1 MIAPASHKI
10 VRSVTNMM
18 VSPRMQRLGMQYFG
32 GKFSNSHAT
41 TRLKEV
47 ITLNKQDRDLL
58 TRLWGNESVRYPII
72 PGSKMESI
80 MDRFNIDFTNVVQD
94 LEKGGDPWK
103 NPSQVEHCNFL
114 IKGRKLQFESFRWSL
129 NPSIRKLSLIGASA
143 LSHQLFDGKLR
154 YFSTVLIYY
163 SGFGNRVFSN
173 FHQDTYRRSFIW
185 APNGSATSYT
195 EALYVNGDYGVLLP
209 TRRSGDAMLIPQKDR
224 CSLLDFRVTP
234 DDITCVFK
242 VDHGTI
248 IEIKKGNLEFESAK
262 HALLQGVGSV
272 LHRGG
277 TEKGLVFNISRELPG
292 NGWDETSP
300 L

>member
-32 GKFSNSHAT
+32 GNFSNSHAT

-103 NPSQVEHCNFL
+103 NPSQVEHCNFS
-114 IKGRKLQFESFRWSL
+114 IQGEKLKFESFRWSL

-143 LSHQLFDGKLR
+143 LSHQLFDGKLQ
-154 YFSTVLIYY
+154 SI
-163 SGFGNRVFSN
+163 SN
-173 FHQDTYRRSFIW
+173 NSERSEC
-185 APNGSATSYT
+185 G
-195 EALYVNGDYGVLLP
+195 
-209 TRRSGDAMLIPQKDR
+209 
-224 CSLLDFRVTP
+224 LD
-234 DDITCVFK
+234 C
-242 VDHGTI
+242 
-248 IEIKKGNLEFESAK
+248 
-262 HALLQGVGSV
+262 
-272 LHRGG
+272 
-277 TEKGLVFNISRELPG
+277 
-292 NGWDETSP
+292 
-300 L
+300 

>member
-1 MIAPASHKI
+1 
-10 VRSVTNMM
+10 
-18 VSPRMQRLGMQYFG
+18 
-32 GKFSNSHAT
+32 
-41 TRLKEV
+41 
-47 ITLNKQDRDLL
+47 
-58 TRLWGNESVRYPII
+58 
-72 PGSKMESI
+72 
-80 MDRFNIDFTNVVQD
+80 MDRFNIDFTNVVQE
-94 LEKGGDPWK
+94 LETGGDPWK
-103 NPSQVEHCNFL
+103 NPSQVEHCNFS
-114 IKGRKLQFESFRWSL
+114 IQGEKLKFESFRWSL

-195 EALYVNGDYGVLLP
+195 EALFVNGDYGVLLP
-209 TRRSGDAMLIPQKDR
+209 TRGAGDAMIIPQKDR
-224 CSLLDFRVTP
+224 CSLLDFGLTP
-234 DDITCVFK
+234 DDITCVLK

-248 IEIKKGNLEFESAK
+248 IEIKKVNLEFESAK

-277 TEKGLVFNISRELPG
+277 TEKGPVFNISRELPG
-292 NGWDETSP
+292 NGWNETSP